1 MTDDGTRVEWRDWG
15 RAAFDE
21 ADEAG
26 KPVLLA
32 LTATWCDGCHEMDA
46 ETYADPRIAANVNDG
61 FVPIRVDVDRHPRVR
76 ERYNMGGFPSTVFT
90 TPAGEVITGA
100 GYLDPESFRGILDRV
115 REVWDAKGAS
125 AGRVPRA
132 LGDEPTPAGEVTPQI
147 EEYVAGQLDRQF
159 DQKFAGWGT
168 DAKFPLPRTV
178 EFALKRDRE
187 QALRTLD
194 AIRDHLH
201 DSVAGGF
208 FRYADS
214 RSWGGI
220 HYEKVADLNASLL
233 RTFAH
238 AYCYTGEDAYRDPAR
253 RTVRYLTDDLWS
265 GVAVGGSEG
274 PGEGRDYYAADA
286 EQRAAMRSP
295 RRDLTAYA
303 GGNALAA
310 DALLTYHAY
319 TDDDRAREYAG
330 RILEFLREQLIDDG
344 VVTHVHDPNRDATA
358 ADAGTD
364 PVVEAGLLEDQARV
378 VAAFVRAR
386 QVLGTDAVPEPLATA
401 RSVADHAIETLHES
415 GSFRDGPAEG
425 AGLLDRPLR
434 PLDGNVEMADALLEL
449 AGVTGEERYRA
460 VAEETVGAF
469 AGAADRMGAQVA
481 GYGGVAARCCR
492 APLVIAV
499 AGPSGSDLH
508 RAALRVADHEKVVVP
523 EATDVAELLSADV
536 EEGLSAGGAS
546 VVRGEEVRSATT
558 PDELMA
564 QVSQLV

>member
-15 RAAFDE
+15 QAAFDE
-21 ADEAG
+21 ADAAG
-26 KPVLLA
+26 RPVLLA

-90 TPAGEVITGA
+90 TPSGEVITGA
-100 GYLDPESFRGILDRV
+100 GYLDPESFRGVLDRV

-159 DQKFAGWGT
+159 DAEFAGWGT

-201 DSVAGGF
+201 DAVAGGF

-220 HYEKVADLNASLL
+220 HYEKVADANAALL

-238 AYCYTGEDAYRDPAR
+238 AYCYTGEDAYRDPAAK
-253 RTVRYLTDDLWS
+253 TVAYLTDDLWS

-274 PGEGRDYYAADA
+274 PGEGRDYYGADA
-286 EQRAAMRSP
+286 EERAQMRSP
-295 RRDLTAYA
+295 RTDLTAYA
-303 GGNALAA
+303 GANALTA

-319 TDDDRAREYAG
+319 TDDERAREYAS
-330 RILEFLREQLIDDG
+330 RILRFLREELIEDG
-344 VVTHVHDPNRDATA
+344 VVTHAYDAA
-358 ADAGTD
+358 GDAIDGTD
-364 PVVEAGLLEDQARV
+364 PAVEAGLLEDQARV
-378 VAAFVRAR
+378 VAAFARAR

-401 RSVADHAIETLHES
+401 RSVADHAVGTLHEA
-415 GSFRDGPAEG
+415 GSFRDGPAAG
-425 AGLLDRPLR
+425 PGLLDRPLR
-434 PLDGNVEMADALLEL
+434 PLDGNVEMAEALLAL
-449 AGVTGEERYRA
+449 ASLTGETRYRE
-460 VAEETVGAF
+460 VATETVGAF

-481 GYGGVAARCCR
+481 GYGAVAARCCR
-492 APLVIAV
+492 EPLVIAV
-499 AGPSGSDLH
+499 ADDAASALH

-523 EATDVAELLSADV
+523 AARAPDVAGAAAAVSG
-536 EEGLSAGGAS
+536 GLSTGTAY

-558 PDELMA
+558 PDELVT
-564 QVSQLV
+564 QVAELA